1 MLFALL
7 SCDKE
12 SGRVRNAIEFSV
24 IAPDALVSKSEVTQ
38 DRLIRH
44 LDSLYIYGVKSDGV
58 VSTPVVGAPGAPL
71 IYDAGRGVWNPKIYT
86 SGGNSLLVQDLQW
99 DENYYYRFYGF
110 AYSSNANV
118 ASSAQQG
125 KNLIITNN
133 TYGRQFTVTQP
144 AEGDG
149 SQTIDYLLSSLV
161 AISPSDNYP
170 VVPIQLEHAMARVD
184 VDVQI
189 AHAMFNQAGCLVDNI
204 IVKIH
209 NIKREA
215 TMLCLEPKVYGE
227 EGTNLWYITFNDQQ
241 SLATYTVNVTDPE
254 NNIEGSNDN
263 VTSNMSFIAIPV
275 TNSEMGDYIL
285 TLEYKGKSSNTLYQ
299 YTFAL
304 KDFSPAGW
312 VNGHKVKYVLTIDN
326 SIHLKGTITDY
337 EDVDYIEGVIVPDIN
352 Y

>member
-1 MLFALL
+1 
-7 SCDKE
+7 
-12 SGRVRNAIEFSV
+12 
-24 IAPDALVSKSEVTQ
+24 
-38 DRLIRH
+38 
-44 LDSLYIYGVKSDGV
+44 
-58 VSTPVVGAPGAPL
+58 
-71 IYDAGRGVWNPKIYT
+71 
-86 SGGNSLLVQDLQW
+86 
-99 DENYYYRFYGF
+99 
-110 AYSSNANV
+110 
-118 ASSAQQG
+118 
-125 KNLIITNN
+125 
-133 TYGRQFTVTQP
+133 
-144 AEGDG
+144 
-149 SQTIDYLLSSLV
+149 
-161 AISPSDNYP
+161 
-170 VVPIQLEHAMARVD
+170 MARVD

-189 AHAMFNQAGCLVDNI
+189 AHAMFDQAGCLVDNI

-209 NIKREA
+209 TIKREA

-304 KDFSPAGW
+304 KDFSSAGW